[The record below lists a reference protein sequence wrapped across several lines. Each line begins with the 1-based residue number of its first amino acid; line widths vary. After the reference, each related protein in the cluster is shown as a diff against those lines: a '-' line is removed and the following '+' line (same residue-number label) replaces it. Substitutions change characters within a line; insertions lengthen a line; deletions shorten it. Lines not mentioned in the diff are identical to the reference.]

1 MTNLQPKKGAHNLPE
16 GLEGDSFK
24 RKIPL
29 FLLILFVLLV
39 ASGGLIYNYFT
50 RDLPECKDEYI
61 QILLNQDIRNN
72 ETLIQDSRTLAF
84 NDISE
89 VSHLNGVRIC
99 TTSLLTSQD
108 MYLVGYQV
116 LNREMEQD
124 TIWKRLMG
132 PTDYS
137 VKIEYIKKIDRN

>member
-1 MTNLQPKKGAHNLPE
+1 MNNLQPKKGAHNLPE

-29 FLLILFVLLV
+29 FLLIFFVLLV

-108 MYLVGYQV
+108 IYLVGYQV

>member
-29 FLLILFVLLV
+29 FLLIFFVLLV

-50 RDLPECKDEYI
+50 RDLPECRDEYI

-89 VSHLNGVRIC
+89 VSHRNGVRIC
-99 TTSLLTSQD
+99 TTNLLTSQD
-108 MYLVGYQV
+108 IYLVGYQV

>member
-89 VSHLNGVRIC
+89 VSHRNGVRIC
-99 TTSLLTSQD
+99 TTNLLTSQD
-108 MYLVGYQV
+108 IYLVGYQV

>member
-1 MTNLQPKKGAHNLPE
+1 MTNLQPKKGPHDLPE

-29 FLLILFVLLV
+29 FLLILFVLFV
-39 ASGGLIYNYFT
+39 ASGGLIYSYFT

-99 TTSLLTSQD
+99 TTSLLTSHD
-108 MYLVGYQV
+108 IYLVGYQV

>member
-108 MYLVGYQV
+108 IYLVGYQV

>member
-1 MTNLQPKKGAHNLPE
+1 MTNLQPKKVAHDLQGE
-16 GLEGDSFK
+16 LEGDSFK

-29 FLLILFVLLV
+29 FLLVLFVLFV
-39 ASGGLIYNYFT
+39 ASGGLVYTYFT
-50 RDLPECKDEYI
+50 RDLPECNDEYI

-89 VSHLNGVRIC
+89 VSRRNDVRIC
-99 TTSLLTSQD
+99 SSNLLTSQGI
-108 MYLVGYQV
+108 YLVGYQV
-116 LNREMEQD
+116 LNREMEHD
-124 TIWKRLMG
+124 TIWQRLMG

-137 VKIEYIKKIDRN
+137 VKVDYVRKIEKD

>member
-29 FLLILFVLLV
+29 FLLILFVLFV

-84 NDISE
+84 NDFSE
-89 VSHLNGVRIC
+89 VSHRNGVRIC
-99 TTSLLTSQD
+99 TTNLLTSQD
-108 MYLVGYQV
+108 IYLVGYQV

>member
-1 MTNLQPKKGAHNLPE
+1 MTNLQPKKGVHNFPE

-24 RKIPL
+24 RKIPP
-29 FLLILFVLLV
+29 FLLMLFVLFV
-39 ASGGLIYNYFT
+39 ASGGLVYNYFT

-89 VSHLNGVRIC
+89 VSHRNGVRIC
-99 TTSLLTSQD
+99 STNLLTSQD
-108 MYLVGYQV
+108 IYLAGYQV
-116 LNREMEQD
+116 LNLEMEQY
-124 TIWKRLMG
+124 TIWRRLMG

-137 VKIEYIKKIDRN
+137 VKIEYIRKKD

>member
-16 GLEGDSFK
+16 GQEGDSFK

-89 VSHLNGVRIC
+89 VSHRNGVRIC
-99 TTSLLTSQD
+99 TTNLLTSQD
-108 MYLVGYQV
+108 IYLVGYQV

>member
-16 GLEGDSFK
+16 GQEGDSFK

-29 FLLILFVLLV
+29 FLLILFVLFV
-39 ASGGLIYNYFT
+39 ASGGLIYSYFT

-89 VSHLNGVRIC
+89 VSHRNGVRIC
-99 TTSLLTSQD
+99 TTNLLTSQD
-108 MYLVGYQV
+108 IYLVGYQV